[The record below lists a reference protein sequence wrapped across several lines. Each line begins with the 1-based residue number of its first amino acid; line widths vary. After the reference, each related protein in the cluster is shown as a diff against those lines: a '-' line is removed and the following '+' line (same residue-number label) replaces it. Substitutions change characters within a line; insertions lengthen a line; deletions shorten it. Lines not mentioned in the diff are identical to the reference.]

1 MPLILWK
8 NYMIC
13 HLIHWEC
20 WLGNNYFTYDNCN
33 DFRYWISATNEAWE
47 LSTMAHKINSILDL
61 LKKQLTLCHQ
71 YIGQTTNPF
80 QIYGSKCCT
89 ANVNTNEMDFK
100 SDKGLLFDADDKRNA
115 ETFQMLLNLFESI
128 HIDNMKILR
137 ALISP
142 KDDVQPLLEGSTKRR
157 VHSPNTSLHYC
168 IGSSTIP

>member
-1 MPLILWK
+1 
-8 NYMIC
+8 MIC
-13 HLIHWEC
+13 HLIRWEC
-20 WLGNNYFTYDNCN
+20 WLGNNHFTYDNCN

-61 LKKQLTLCHQ
+61 LKKQLTLCYQ
-71 YIGQTTNPF
+71 YIGKTTNPF

-157 VHSPNTSLHYC
+157 VHSTNISLHYC